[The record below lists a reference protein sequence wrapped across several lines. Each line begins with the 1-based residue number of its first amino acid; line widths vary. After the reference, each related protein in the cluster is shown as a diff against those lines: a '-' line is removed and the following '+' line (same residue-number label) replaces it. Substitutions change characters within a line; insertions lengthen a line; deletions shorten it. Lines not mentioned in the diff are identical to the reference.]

1 MITWFDV
8 ETKVS
13 ELKLKQNFEEN
24 LTEYLYEWIRDL
36 QENDEKDKQIKELT
50 NDVEG
55 LQGEIDTLENQVWD
69 LDNDIEELEEK
80 ITKLET
86 KIEELQY
93 EIEDKNKIIE
103 TLELK
108 LKDI

>member
-8 ETKVS
+8 EIKVA
-13 ELKLKQNFEEN
+13 ELKLKQNFKEN
-24 LTEYLYEWIRDL
+24 LIEYLYEWIRDL
-36 QENDEKDKQIKELT
+36 QENDERDNRIKELV
-50 NDVEG
+50 NEVDN
-55 LQGEIDTLENQVWD
+55 LQDEVDTLENQVWD
-69 LDNDIEELEEK
+69 LDTNIAALEGK

-93 EIEDKNKIIE
+93 EIKDKNKIIE